1 MSGMNNTTNWME
13 YSTAAMTSRGSR
25 IPPGGKSSISLGW
38 DQTPNEKTAKAT
50 TTELPQ
56 VVNEKLSGG
65 DVDEA
70 IAKEGMKYPFKC
82 VKEGMKSPFKCVKEG
97 MKSPVKCVSNSFANG
112 NSQNVGNVLTDR
124 PTSRVLQPPGGQSSI
139 TFG

>member
-1 MSGMNNTTNWME
+1 M
-13 YSTAAMTSRGSR
+13 GSR

-38 DQTPNEKTAKAT
+38 DQTPTKKTAKALS
-50 TTELPQ
+50 TETPQ
-56 VVNEKLSGG
+56 FGG
-65 DVDEA
+65 GDVDVDEA
-70 IAKEGMKYPFKC
+70 IANKEGMKSPFKC

-97 MKSPVKCVSNSFANG
+97 MKSPLKCVSSNSFANG

>member
-1 MSGMNNTTNWME
+1 VKVTNMSGMNNTTNWME
-13 YSTAAMTSRGSR
+13 YSAAAMTSRGSR

-38 DQTPNEKTAKAT
+38 DQTPKDKTAKAS
-50 TTELPQ
+50 TTETPQ

-70 IAKEGMKYPFKC
+70 I
-82 VKEGMKSPFKCVKEG
+82 VKEG
-97 MKSPVKCVSNSFANG
+97 MKSPVKCVSSNSFANG
-112 NSQNVGNVLTDR
+112 DSQNVGNVLTDR
-124 PTSRVLQPPGGQSSI
+124 PTSRVLQPPGGRSSI

>member
-25 IPPGGKSSISLGW
+25 TPPGGKSSISLGW

-50 TTELPQ
+50 TTEL
-56 VVNEKLSGG
+56 LD

-70 IAKEGMKYPFKC
+70 IANKEGMKSPFKC

-97 MKSPVKCVSNSFANG
+97 MKSPVKCVSSNSFANG

>member
-1 MSGMNNTTNWME
+1 MSGMNNTTNWMA

-38 DQTPNEKTAKAT
+38 DQTPTEKTAKAS

-56 VVNEKLSGG
+56 VVRFD

-70 IAKEGMKYPFKC
+70 VA
-82 VKEGMKSPFKCVKEG
+82 KEGMKSPFKCVKEG
-97 MKSPVKCVSNSFANG
+97 MKSPVKCVSSNSFANG

-124 PTSRVLQPPGGQSSI
+124 PTSRVLQPPGGRSSI

>member
-1 MSGMNNTTNWME
+1 MSGMGNTNWMA
-13 YSTAAMTSRGSR
+13 YSTAATTSRGSR

-38 DQTPNEKTAKAT
+38 DQTPKEKTTKAS
-50 TTELPQ
+50 TETPQ

-65 DVDEA
+65 YVDEA
-70 IAKEGMKYPFKC
+70 IAKEGMKSPIKC
-82 VKEGMKSPFKCVKEG
+82 VS
-97 MKSPVKCVSNSFANG
+97 SNSFANG

-124 PTSRVLQPPGGQSSI
+124 PTSRVLQPPGGRSSI

>member
-1 MSGMNNTTNWME
+1 MSGMNNTTNWMA

-38 DQTPNEKTAKAT
+38 DQTPNEKTAKAS

-56 VVNEKLSGG
+56 VVRFD

-70 IAKEGMKYPFKC
+70 VAKEGMKSPFKC

-97 MKSPVKCVSNSFANG
+97 MKSPVKCVSSNSFANG